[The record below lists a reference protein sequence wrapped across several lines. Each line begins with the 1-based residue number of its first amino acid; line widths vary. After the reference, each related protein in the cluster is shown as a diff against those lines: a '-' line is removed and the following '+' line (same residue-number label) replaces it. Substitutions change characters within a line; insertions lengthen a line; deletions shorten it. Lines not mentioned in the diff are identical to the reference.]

1 MLFGAQLAERM
12 IYYSLHFF
20 TFYFLLNLLLSD
32 FHLIT
37 SMYFWDPLPQCHFQA
52 TLFQPYWPFL
62 WTSLLLW
69 VTETPISPMSSCW
82 HLSTSLDCLLPLLR
96 VDVHRVLAWGLF
108 LSPGS
113 CSSRLG
119 PARLSH
125 LCTGLLHVSVDNS
138 QGRRGWG
145 DPRPGPSNLG
155 LVLRPRYC
163 CNCLQTLSGGAK
175 VSQAQHNIT
184 TDSVGQAILD
194 SSLPH
199 LVSSNGLLH
208 SY

>member
-1 MLFGAQLAERM
+1 MLFGAQLSERM
-12 IYYSLHFF
+12 IYYSFHFF
-20 TFYFLLNLLLSD
+20 TFYVLNLLLSD

-37 SMYFWDPLPQCHFQA
+37 SMYFWDPWPQCHFQA
-52 TLFQPYWPFL
+52 TPFRPYWPFL
-62 WTSLLLW
+62 SMSLLFQ
-69 VTETPISPMSSCW
+69 VTEMPISPISSCW

-113 CSSRLG
+113 S
-119 PARLSH
+119 RLSH
-125 LCTGLLHVSVDNS
+125 LCTGLPLHVSINNS
-138 QGRRGWG
+138 QGLRGRG

-163 CNCLQTLSGGAK
+163 SNCLQTLSGDTK
-175 VSQAQHNIT
+175 VSQSQHNI

-208 SY
+208 GY